1 MYIEKIKV
9 MNMVLKRKKDD
20 DHVLELKEDLDLLK
34 EYKFY
39 FPHLLF
45 YLWDKP
51 KIMAFIL
58 QKAEKSDIKNYLA
71 PLIVNNFYENILS
84 PNFIEENLIYVL
96 TILLNEEINNLS
108 NIDQNKNFLDDSC
121 CGYLL
126 EELRKKKDI
135 QTFFK
140 NVIIDSIEDLETNFS
155 KNKLNFNINDIYL
168 DEQNN
173 NIISEIK
180 NDENLK
186 KFGKFQSEK
195 DNFNKKYIPLLEE
208 NSLDKF
214 IIDNKID
221 NNKSLYNLY
230 TSQMKSLSEDK
241 LLFSNQQLLL
251 DINKYQISDIIFFK
265 YQRNFLEV
273 IKFINLIMENIINN
287 LHSLPY
293 SIKCFC
299 QIISLIV
306 TKKFPKI
313 KESEKLIFLS
323 KFFFGKL
330 LIPILRNPGVE
341 AFINSII
348 ISEVTMNNLKIIC
361 DIMNK
366 FVTGELYPSSNSE
379 TCDYTPFNWFFI
391 EKSEQIYKIF
401 TTKIRLPIFIEDFIN
416 NKLTP
421 SFEYDYFQQN
431 KNEVINYRSICFNIH
446 EMKIL
451 CKIINKWKS
460 DILNLNFPDT
470 DSLKII
476 IDKLA
481 SKNCNKLIEEIIG
494 KEKNIDKSN
503 EDNKSSKKP
512 KIFYFLTTSLMTN
525 DDYKKLFEISQPS
538 KSFSIKE
545 LKNLSNESDIKENNI
560 IKVKNFICSLL
571 YNFDKLVESNF
582 QIDSI
587 ENTEK
592 IFSHLNILMKSPY
605 FVINNEIPFD
615 WYINS
620 IFEYLQKIPENLTRN
635 DCEELYKEI
644 ENDINNSLAQL
655 DFIKLSVILEKLDF
669 AERGKIFYKESQKL
683 LMDIILNEKT
693 KSIIHR
699 EFIPVTIK
707 FSWNYD
713 KNNGVFQIES
723 CYFDEKDK
731 DNIKKIKEFE
741 NSRKVRLALTIDNF
755 TEKFP
760 DLLKYDEYQDIDIF
774 QLQKKLNFEENLSKY
789 FNIVYKQIQT
799 IIKSRKHSQNM
810 MHIRENIFDYVMTKL
825 SDKIFP
831 VGSSERDNFLF
842 KKCVCLSWVKPIH
855 FLNDNKQYVF
865 GSFLE
870 SFKKNI
876 KQLQSEKS
884 TRKKIIN
891 MNQIFTDISF
901 FYSFNGKKVIDLDD
915 IISLLSYAIIKVQ
928 PYFLDTNIR
937 YIKLYHNLCNFFSEG
952 NKYEQF
958 EAVMELIINLKYN
971 NLKGVT
977 KEEFLENI
985 NIIR

>member
-1 MYIEKIKV
+1 
-9 MNMVLKRKKDD
+9 
-20 DHVLELKEDLDLLK
+20 
-34 EYKFY
+34 
-39 FPHLLF
+39 
-45 YLWDKP
+45 
-51 KIMAFIL
+51 
-58 QKAEKSDIKNYLA
+58 
-71 PLIVNNFYENILS
+71 
-84 PNFIEENLIYVL
+84 
-96 TILLNEEINNLS
+96 
-108 NIDQNKNFLDDSC
+108 
-121 CGYLL
+121 
-126 EELRKKKDI
+126 
-135 QTFFK
+135 
-140 NVIIDSIEDLETNFS
+140 
-155 KNKLNFNINDIYL
+155 
-168 DEQNN
+168 
-173 NIISEIK
+173 
-180 NDENLK
+180 
-186 KFGKFQSEK
+186 
-195 DNFNKKYIPLLEE
+195 
-208 NSLDKF
+208 
-214 IIDNKID
+214 
-221 NNKSLYNLY
+221 
-230 TSQMKSLSEDK
+230 
-241 LLFSNQQLLL
+241 
-251 DINKYQISDIIFFK
+251 
-265 YQRNFLEV
+265 
-273 IKFINLIMENIINN
+273 
-287 LHSLPY
+287 
-293 SIKCFC
+293 
-299 QIISLIV
+299 
-306 TKKFPKI
+306 
-313 KESEKLIFLS
+313 
-323 KFFFGKL
+323 
-330 LIPILRNPGVE
+330 
-341 AFINSII
+341 
-348 ISEVTMNNLKIIC
+348 MNNLKIIC

-512 KIFYFLTTSLMTN
+512 KIFYFLTTSFMTN

-760 DLLKYDEYQDIDIF
+760 DLLKYDEYQDIDTF

-985 NIIR
+985 NNPKN

>member
-1 MYIEKIKV
+1 
-9 MNMVLKRKKDD
+9 
-20 DHVLELKEDLDLLK
+20 
-34 EYKFY
+34 
-39 FPHLLF
+39 
-45 YLWDKP
+45 
-51 KIMAFIL
+51 
-58 QKAEKSDIKNYLA
+58 
-71 PLIVNNFYENILS
+71 
-84 PNFIEENLIYVL
+84 
-96 TILLNEEINNLS
+96 
-108 NIDQNKNFLDDSC
+108 
-121 CGYLL
+121 
-126 EELRKKKDI
+126 
-135 QTFFK
+135 
-140 NVIIDSIEDLETNFS
+140 
-155 KNKLNFNINDIYL
+155 
-168 DEQNN
+168 
-173 NIISEIK
+173 
-180 NDENLK
+180 
-186 KFGKFQSEK
+186 
-195 DNFNKKYIPLLEE
+195 
-208 NSLDKF
+208 
-214 IIDNKID
+214 
-221 NNKSLYNLY
+221 
-230 TSQMKSLSEDK
+230 
-241 LLFSNQQLLL
+241 
-251 DINKYQISDIIFFK
+251 
-265 YQRNFLEV
+265 
-273 IKFINLIMENIINN
+273 
-287 LHSLPY
+287 
-293 SIKCFC
+293 
-299 QIISLIV
+299 
-306 TKKFPKI
+306 
-313 KESEKLIFLS
+313 
-323 KFFFGKL
+323 
-330 LIPILRNPGVE
+330 
-341 AFINSII
+341 
-348 ISEVTMNNLKIIC
+348 
-361 DIMNK
+361 
-366 FVTGELYPSSNSE
+366 
-379 TCDYTPFNWFFI
+379 
-391 EKSEQIYKIF
+391 
-401 TTKIRLPIFIEDFIN
+401 
-416 NKLTP
+416 
-421 SFEYDYFQQN
+421 
-431 KNEVINYRSICFNIH
+431 
-446 EMKIL
+446 
-451 CKIINKWKS
+451 
-460 DILNLNFPDT
+460 
-470 DSLKII
+470 
-476 IDKLA
+476 
-481 SKNCNKLIEEIIG
+481 
-494 KEKNIDKSN
+494 
-503 EDNKSSKKP
+503 
-512 KIFYFLTTSLMTN
+512 MTN

-669 AERGKIFYKESQKL
+669 AERGKIFYKENQKL

-810 MHIRENIFDYVMTKL
+810 MHIRENIFDYIMTKL

-958 EAVMELIINLKYN
+958 EAVMELIINMKYN

>member
-1 MYIEKIKV
+1 
-9 MNMVLKRKKDD
+9 
-20 DHVLELKEDLDLLK
+20 
-34 EYKFY
+34 
-39 FPHLLF
+39 
-45 YLWDKP
+45 
-51 KIMAFIL
+51 
-58 QKAEKSDIKNYLA
+58 
-71 PLIVNNFYENILS
+71 
-84 PNFIEENLIYVL
+84 
-96 TILLNEEINNLS
+96 
-108 NIDQNKNFLDDSC
+108 
-121 CGYLL
+121 
-126 EELRKKKDI
+126 
-135 QTFFK
+135 
-140 NVIIDSIEDLETNFS
+140 
-155 KNKLNFNINDIYL
+155 
-168 DEQNN
+168 
-173 NIISEIK
+173 
-180 NDENLK
+180 
-186 KFGKFQSEK
+186 
-195 DNFNKKYIPLLEE
+195 
-208 NSLDKF
+208 
-214 IIDNKID
+214 
-221 NNKSLYNLY
+221 
-230 TSQMKSLSEDK
+230 
-241 LLFSNQQLLL
+241 
-251 DINKYQISDIIFFK
+251 
-265 YQRNFLEV
+265 
-273 IKFINLIMENIINN
+273 
-287 LHSLPY
+287 
-293 SIKCFC
+293 
-299 QIISLIV
+299 
-306 TKKFPKI
+306 
-313 KESEKLIFLS
+313 
-323 KFFFGKL
+323 
-330 LIPILRNPGVE
+330 
-341 AFINSII
+341 
-348 ISEVTMNNLKIIC
+348 MNNLKIIC

-512 KIFYFLTTSLMTN
+512 KIFYFLTTSFMTN

-789 FNIVYKQIQT
+789 FNIVYRQIQT

-870 SFKKNI
+870 LFKKNI

-937 YIKLYHNLCNFFSEG
+937 YIKLYHNLCNLFSEG

>member
-1 MYIEKIKV
+1 
-9 MNMVLKRKKDD
+9 
-20 DHVLELKEDLDLLK
+20 
-34 EYKFY
+34 
-39 FPHLLF
+39 
-45 YLWDKP
+45 
-51 KIMAFIL
+51 
-58 QKAEKSDIKNYLA
+58 
-71 PLIVNNFYENILS
+71 
-84 PNFIEENLIYVL
+84 
-96 TILLNEEINNLS
+96 
-108 NIDQNKNFLDDSC
+108 
-121 CGYLL
+121 
-126 EELRKKKDI
+126 
-135 QTFFK
+135 
-140 NVIIDSIEDLETNFS
+140 
-155 KNKLNFNINDIYL
+155 
-168 DEQNN
+168 
-173 NIISEIK
+173 
-180 NDENLK
+180 
-186 KFGKFQSEK
+186 
-195 DNFNKKYIPLLEE
+195 
-208 NSLDKF
+208 
-214 IIDNKID
+214 
-221 NNKSLYNLY
+221 
-230 TSQMKSLSEDK
+230 
-241 LLFSNQQLLL
+241 
-251 DINKYQISDIIFFK
+251 
-265 YQRNFLEV
+265 
-273 IKFINLIMENIINN
+273 
-287 LHSLPY
+287 
-293 SIKCFC
+293 
-299 QIISLIV
+299 
-306 TKKFPKI
+306 
-313 KESEKLIFLS
+313 
-323 KFFFGKL
+323 
-330 LIPILRNPGVE
+330 
-341 AFINSII
+341 
-348 ISEVTMNNLKIIC
+348 MNNLKIIC

-512 KIFYFLTTSLMTN
+512 KIFYFLTTSFMTN

-985 NIIR
+985 NNPKN